1 VGKLTERELVFAE
14 VSMEHNRS
22 IRYIAK
28 ELGIDESTL
37 RYRIERRQQGKK
49 DGRKGK
55 AEACEPF
62 NDVIRSWLED
72 NCQGGNSRPESIIS
86 LYELLVSQYGY
97 TGSYKAVVRY
107 VRRRTSRPKLRP
119 KRRVETK
126 PGAQAQVD
134 WATTMLNI
142 ADLGGLVKV
151 CAFLMV
157 LSFSRMW
164 VVIWTLSQNML
175 TWLDCHNRALIDIGG
190 IPLTLR
196 IDNLKTGVSQGVGP
210 WAEINPGYDSYSKQ
224 MGFIVNPCRGGM
236 GSDKG
241 KVERRVFDVKFLQ
254 VRKGESF
261 ANLDALQSITD
272 DRRIERSR
280 RLLCPL
286 TGRSIYDTW
295 LEEQSILRPLP
306 LTLPTPFDVQVTR
319 KVEDDCLVSFEGR
332 RYQVPFSRLGRDVQV
347 RGCPQTVEIYSE
359 NQLLSVYPRHTACRL
374 LIDQAL
380 YEGEEDE
387 RVCRPT
393 PLGELASQIVLQRSW
408 DVPHRPVADYEVIA
422 RRLS

>member
-1 VGKLTERELVFAE
+1 
-14 VSMEHNRS
+14 M
-22 IRYIAK
+22 
-28 ELGIDESTL
+28 
-37 RYRIERRQQGKK
+37 
-49 DGRKGK
+49 
-55 AEACEPF
+55 
-62 NDVIRSWLED
+62 
-72 NCQGGNSRPESIIS
+72 
-86 LYELLVSQYGY
+86 
-97 TGSYKAVVRY
+97 
-107 VRRRTSRPKLRP
+107 
-119 KRRVETK
+119 
-126 PGAQAQVD
+126 D

-175 TWLDCHNRALIDIGG
+175 TWLDCHNRALVDIGG
-190 IPLTLR
+190 VPLTLR

-224 MGFIVNPCRGGM
+224 MGFLVDPCRGGM

-254 VRKGESF
+254 VCKGESF
-261 ANLDALQSITD
+261 ASLDALQSITD

-286 TGRSIYDTW
+286 TRQSIYDTW

-319 KVEDDCLVSFEGR
+319 KVEEDCLVSFEGR
-332 RYQVPFSRLGRDVQV
+332 RYQVPFSHLGRDVQV

-359 NQLLSVYPRHTACRL
+359 NQLLSAYPRRTACRL